1 MRAKDRTP
9 FNYAYTEG
17 PAVLSTKRRA
27 RIEFNRQP
35 ITREVV
41 DAAIAE
47 YLAKGGVIRRI
58 EAEPDMRDEN
68 PLLSTFDLEYTNRLT
83 VLGNGTWQAP
93 SVYNPI
99 AQRN

>member
-58 EAEPDMRDEN
+58 DEN